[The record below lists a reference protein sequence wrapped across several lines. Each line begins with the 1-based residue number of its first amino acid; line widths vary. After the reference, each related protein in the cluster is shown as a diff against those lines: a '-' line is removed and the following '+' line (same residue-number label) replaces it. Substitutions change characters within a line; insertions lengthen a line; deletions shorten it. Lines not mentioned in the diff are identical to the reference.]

1 MNKLNYKFNILIFF
15 FYIIF
20 VLVAPVNSH
29 TNHYKNLKKIEMEIF
44 KDDKLIGY
52 NYYFFTKKDGLTI
65 IKNQLNFKVSLLGID
80 VLNIEGYGEEK
91 YKNNKLISYESKTL
105 QNDKKKFVNLLYLP
119 ETDKFN
125 IKGSSYSGL
134 ASSNNIVG
142 NWWNHQILQ
151 ADSQISPISG
161 SIKEQVVIF
170 LGRKKIKL
178 YGNIIDTDHF
188 KLTSKDMTIP
198 KDKRLNFDV
207 WYDRKNTM
215 IVKVA
220 YKRMG
225 NWEYRLKNYD

>member
-1 MNKLNYKFNILIFF
+1 MNKLNYKLNILIFF

-20 VLVAPVNSH
+20 VLVTPVNSH

-44 KDDKLIGY
+44 RDDKLIGY
-52 NYYFFTKKDGLTI
+52 NYYFFTEKNGLTI
-65 IKNQLNFKVSLLGID
+65 VKNQLNFKVSLFGID

-105 QNDKKKFVNLLYLP
+105 QNDKKKFVNLVYLP
-119 ETDKFN
+119 EADKFN

-198 KDKRLNFDV
+198 KDKRLNFDI

-220 YKRMG
+220 YTRMG

>member
-1 MNKLNYKFNILIFF
+1 MKKILFALL
-15 FYIIF
+15 
-20 VLVAPVNSH
+20 VLGLTISNLAAHTSH
-29 TNHYKNLKKIEMEIF
+29 YQNFKKIEMEIL
-44 KDDKLIGY
+44 KDGKVIGY
-52 NYYFFTKKDGLTI
+52 NFYFFNKEDGVITV
-65 IKNQLNFKVSLLGID
+65 KNQIQFKVDLFG
-80 VLNIEGYGEEK
+80 VEVFNFEGYGIEK
-91 YKNNKLISYESKTL
+91 YKDNKLISYESQTK
-105 QNDKKKFVNLLYLP
+105 QNDKEKFVNLIYEP
-119 ETDKFN
+119 EKDKFD
-125 IKGSSYSGL
+125 IKGSSYTGL
-134 ASSNNIVG
+134 AGTNNMIG

-188 KLTSKDMTIP
+188 KLTSKDMTTP
-198 KDKRLNFDV
+198 KDKRLNFDI
-207 WYDRKNTM
+207 WYDRKNAM